1 MEKRYFPNLGYLQDK
16 LPQEIVNSLIDCV
29 TVDFTEED
37 DKRHTL
43 AGHLRYEYGLLSARP
58 FLEPY
63 ICHMCMAYVD
73 AFDYDFRGVVSAY
86 KKYHDADTTRDEQG
100 ALDSE
105 GLLVS
110 VTKSLVLDDIWVNF
124 QQKHEFNPVHTHSGL
139 FSFVIW
145 LNIPYEDEVENGPD
159 ALGASGIKANGNFV
173 FHYTDTLGRVHG
185 FNIPADKSYNGTI
198 ILFPSML
205 SHSVNP
211 FYSSDGK
218 RITISGNVYLL

>member
-63 ICHMCMAYVD
+63 ICHMCMAYID
-73 AFDYDFRGVVSAY
+73 AFDFDCRGVIT
-86 KKYHDADTTRDEQG
+86 KYREYQDA
-100 ALDSE
+100 SNIE
-105 GLLVS
+105 GFVET
-110 VTKSLVLDDIWVNF
+110 VTNSLVLDDIWVNF

-145 LNIPYEDEVENGPD
+145 LNIPYEDEVENGPES
-159 ALGASGIKANGNFV
+159 LGYPGIKANGNFV

-218 RITISGNVYLL
+218 RITLSGNVYIL

>member
-1 MEKRYFPNLGYLQDK
+1 MEKCYFPNLGYLQDK

-37 DKRHTL
+37 DKRYTL
-43 AGHLRYEYGLLSARP
+43 AGHLRYEYGLQSARP

-63 ICHMCMAYVD
+63 ICHMCMAYID

-86 KKYHDADTTRDEQG
+86 KKYQDADTPRDEKG
-100 ALDSE
+100 ARNPE
-105 GLLVS
+105 GLVN
-110 VTKSLVLDDIWVNF
+110 TINKNLVLDDIWV
-124 QQKHEFNPVHTHSGL
+124 S
-139 FSFVIW
+139 
-145 LNIPYEDEVENGPD
+145 IPYENEVENGPD
-159 ALGASGIKANGNFV
+159 ALGAPGIKANGNFV

-218 RITISGNVYLL
+218 RITLSGNVYIL